1 MKKDKTILE
10 CMICGQKVEKTELKK
25 MDSCPSCN
33 APVSQFKPLTEE
45 IQK

>member
-1 MKKDKTILE
+1 MKKDKTIFE

-25 MDSCPSCN
+25 MDFCPSCN
-33 APVSQFKPLTEE
+33 APISQFKPLTEE